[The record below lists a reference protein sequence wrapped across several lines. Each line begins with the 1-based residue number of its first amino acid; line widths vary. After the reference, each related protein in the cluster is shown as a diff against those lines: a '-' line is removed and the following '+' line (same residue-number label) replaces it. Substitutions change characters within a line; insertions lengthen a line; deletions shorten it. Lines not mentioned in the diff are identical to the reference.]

1 MKVKDQNSKVKTS
14 KTPNTMEELLKVVGE
29 VKAYK
34 RGDVV
39 TGKVTA
45 ITGKAVYVDVG
56 GKAEGIVA
64 EREYEAARDYLKT
77 LKMGDEV
84 TALVTSPENDA
95 GQIILSLKRAAA
107 DSRWKV
113 FEEALAS
120 GETVTVKGRE
130 MTKGGL
136 LVDADGVFGFVPA
149 SQLSEEAGGDI
160 AALVGKTIE
169 AKVVEVDRDQNRLVL
184 SERAVT
190 DAGQIEERKKALSL
204 VDLGGVYEGKVMGIV
219 PFGAFVEIS
228 ISDKKQKEQVR
239 LEGLVHI
246 SEISWEKIEDV
257 NKAFKEG
264 DALKVKVIGVDEDSG
279 KLALSAKQLTDDP
292 WKQMA
297 AGYKTD
303 SKHKGRVV
311 KVMPYGVIVNLDKG
325 IEGLIHA
332 SKMPGDTAFAEGQE
346 VEVFVE
352 SVDVDKRRLS
362 LGVVLTEK
370 PVDYK

>member
-1 MKVKDQNSKVKTS
+1 MKLKTQKAKVKSEKNGPV
-14 KTPNTMEELLKVVGE
+14 TMEELLRIVGE
-29 VKAYK
+29 VKTYK
-34 RGDVV
+34 RGDTV

-64 EREYEAARDYLKT
+64 EREYEAAKDYLKT
-77 LKMGDEV
+77 LKIGDEV

-113 FEEALAS
+113 FEEAL
-120 GETVTVKGRE
+120 EKEEIVVVKGRE
-130 MTKGGL
+130 VTKGGL
-136 LVDADGVFGFVPA
+136 LVDADGVFGFIPA
-149 SQLSEEAGGDI
+149 SQLSDEAAGNL
-160 AALVGKTIE
+160 AELVGKNID
-169 AKVVEVDRDQNRLVL
+169 AKVIEVDRDQNRLVL
-184 SERAVT
+184 SERAVSE
-190 DAGQIEERKKALSL
+190 AGEIEERKKILAL
-204 VDLGGVYEGKVMGIV
+204 VEMGGEYEGLVMGIV
-219 PFGAFVEIS
+219 PFGAFVQIRLEDEKS
-228 ISDKKQKEQVR
+228 

-246 SEISWEKIEDV
+246 SEISWEKVEDV
-257 NKAFKEG
+257 NKALKEG
-264 DALKVKVIGVDEDSG
+264 DQVKVKVIGVDEGTG
-279 KLALSAKQLTDDP
+279 KLALSMKQLSDDP

-297 AGYKTD
+297 ANYKTD
-303 SKHKGRVV
+303 SKHKGKVV

-352 SVDVDKRRLS
+352 SVDVAKRRLS
-362 LGVVLTEK
+362 LGVILTEK
-370 PVDYK
+370 PVGYK